1 MYGRIMTKGTRT
13 DTVELM
19 APRVAA
25 ALLGVTSQTVGHWA
39 SSGHIRWVRLPS
51 GHRRYVAADV
61 RALRDSASDA
71 DDAA

>member
-1 MYGRIMTKGTRT
+1 
-13 DTVELM
+13 M